1 MLLNATEEAM
11 AVASAKLNDLFTQK
25 LAARE
30 KLRAARAEIAAL
42 DTKLHSAGAKIAD
55 INAVCW

>member
-1 MLLNATEEAM
+1 MATKNP
-11 AVASAKLNDLFTQK
+11 KLDVLFTQK

-42 DTKLHSAGAKIAD
+42 DTKLHGAGAALAD